1 MALKIITTVCS
12 MPDKEQR
19 EFCWEIPKCL
29 ITSDNPVQRVC
40 QLFFIK
46 VLRVGA
52 NGELREKLGELSQKD
67 EG

>member
-1 MALKIITTVCS
+1 